1 MSTPPILQLLTS
13 GINEQYLSTTYHEEV
28 LKRLKHALKDL
39 YLKQLSSHGRRP
51 HTLITP
57 NVRFGSKTDYAVQN
71 GMSASDID

>member
-39 YLKQLSSHGRRP
+39 YLKQLSSMEGAH
-51 HTLITP
+51 
-57 NVRFGSKTDYAVQN
+57 YAVQN